1 MEADDEDASNF
12 CEFSSL
18 LCQVNHAWM
27 NNYRD
32 ESKDKCDDAQEMV
45 VRFDVVT
52 PESAEDL
59 RHHGCTCEVDLT
71 HMIQSVWKQKNY
83 VASDAK
89 IPTQTFY
96 IEKVYLENYKNE
108 FDCDL
113 KLNCKQTERIRGNN
127 FISSSVNRGNDG
139 TPSLYTLH
147 SHQSVHYKSMDVCV
161 FERNN
166 FMDSNHYHSYRTLLD
181 EGNDFNMYTT
191 RVRGGNQVEYISP
204 TMQHN
209 GEGELS
215 QGDCIWDIIWKNRA
229 GIKNNVHAIDAHT
242 ATGERTVSLRMNEE
256 DWDNIITFLTQQVI
270 NPLKAIVFDTQH
282 SHKLD
287 FVLTPVSNQKPGQAN
302 RSALPDANATM
313 KQAWAQSL
321 DKNEDY
327 KHQTSFPRASV
338 TLCMVLKFIH

>member
-1 MEADDEDASNF
+1 MEADGDSAANF

-32 ESKDKCDDAQEMV
+32 ASKEECDDAQEMV
-45 VRFDVVT
+45 VRFDVAT
-52 PESAEDL
+52 PDTLEDL
-59 RHHGCTCEVDLT
+59 QHHGCSCEVELT
-71 HMIQSVWKQKNY
+71 SMIQSVWRQKNY

-89 IPTQTFY
+89 LPTQTFY
-96 IEKVYLENYKNE
+96 IDKVYVENFRNE

-113 KLNCKQTERIRGNN
+113 RLSCKQSERIRGSN
-127 FISSSVNRGNDG
+127 FVSSSVSRGTDS

-147 SHQSVHYKSMDVCV
+147 GRNSASYKSMDVCV

-181 EGNDFNMYTT
+181 EGNDFNEYTT
-191 RVRGGNQVEYISP
+191 RIMGGNQVEYISP
-204 TMQHN
+204 TMKHD
-209 GEGELS
+209 GEGDLS
-215 QGDCIWDIIWKNRA
+215 CGDCIWDIIWKNRG
-229 GIKNNVHAIDAHT
+229 GIKHGVSAIDAHT
-242 ATGERTVSLRMNEE
+242 AGGERTVSLRMNAE
-256 DWDNIITFLTQQVI
+256 DWDSIITFLTQQVI

-287 FVLTPVSNQKPGQAN
+287 FVLTPVHKPEHAAGN

-313 KQAWAQSL
+313 KQAWAHTLGKQ
-321 DKNEDY
+321 NNY
-327 KHQTSFPRASV
+327 KHKDTFPRASV
-338 TLCMVLKFIH
+338 TLCMVLKFIR